1 MSILPNPTVTSSSHL
16 TGTLTVRRFALLGML
31 GIVTSSLT
39 PAASTKATAATVKAN
54 STAISVAS
62 CEDVSPSFPS
72 DVRLRF
78 NEALISKLDGFA
90 ATTVSSPR
98 KALPAKPAINIVIRP
113 ISKNSFASG
122 NVVEL
127 KLDPLSTITVLRD
140 DESAETTINRLRAK
154 KLRNA
159 TLATNRA
166 KAAAFALAL
175 RDWNPPVR
183 RGSDVIGCV
192 LAAATLL
199 NGTERTL
206 FIVSDLVATTDPI
219 DAGVRLSG
227 VKVVVIQTCTEATE
241 CMALRSQWEQQFR
254 SMGATNVAF
263 FRPEQ
268 INDSVKF

>member
-1 MSILPNPTVTSSSHL
+1 M
-16 TGTLTVRRFALLGML
+16 
-31 GIVTSSLT
+31 
-39 PAASTKATAATVKAN
+39 
-54 STAISVAS
+54 
-62 CEDVSPSFPS
+62 
-72 DVRLRF
+72 
-78 NEALISKLDGFA
+78 
-90 ATTVSSPR
+90 
-98 KALPAKPAINIVIRP
+98 
-113 ISKNSFASG
+113 
-122 NVVEL
+122 
-127 KLDPLSTITVLRD
+127 
-140 DESAETTINRLRAK
+140 
-154 KLRNA
+154 
-159 TLATNRA
+159 
-166 KAAAFALAL
+166 
-175 RDWNPPVR
+175 
-183 RGSDVIGCV
+183 IGCV